1 MTQTVAILGAGLA
14 GLALMIV
21 VHRVVLG
28 RDAALDLT

>member
-1 MTQTVAILGAGLA
+1 MTQTVAILGAGPV